1 MAVTIE
7 TLHGPDIAKALPEIA
22 RLRIEVFREFPYLY
36 EGSMDYEQHYLER
49 YLSCPDALAV
59 LALDGNQIIGVSTGL
74 PLIAAEVDFQKP
86 FLAHDL
92 PVSDYFYCAESVLQK
107 SHRGQG
113 LGHQFF
119 DHREAHARRKFAHSC
134 FCSVNRPDDHPLK
147 PADYHP
153 HDPFWT
159 KRGYARQPH
168 LQAQFAW
175 QDLQEVTESEK
186 SLTFWTKAL
195 VSSDQL

>member
-1 MAVTIE
+1 MPLTIK
-7 TLHGPDIAKALPEIA
+7 TLHGRDIASALPEIA

-36 EGSMDYEQHYLER
+36 EGNMAYEQHYLER
-49 YLSCPDALAV
+49 YLHCPDAIAV
-59 LALDGNQIIGVSTGL
+59 LALDGDQIVGVSTGL
-74 PLIAAEVDFQKP
+74 PLIAAEEDFQKP

-119 DHREAHARRKFAHSC
+119 DHREAHARQKFSHTC
-134 FCSVNRPDDHPLK
+134 FCAVNRPHHHPLK
-147 PADYHP
+147 PPGYHP
-153 HDPFWT
+153 HDSFWT
-159 KRGYARQPH
+159 KRGYTRKPH
-168 LQAQFAW
+168 LEAHFTW
-175 QDLQEVTESEK
+175 QDLKEETESKK